1 MNRLCKPSVDQ
12 IKRLRSHHAII
23 LALNDTGRTNLYRL
37 VSMSHLKYF
46 SVGKSSRPCIP
57 KSEYHQTPGR
67 TYSSVPPARPESCY
81 EAVREKRPEKEII
94 RLVNF
99 YDYLEIQPLGNNRF
113 MIGNEKLGVRD
124 EKDLH

>member
-1 MNRLCKPSVDQ
+1 MQ

-57 KSEYHQTPGR
+57 KSEYLKHREGLLIG
-67 TYSSVPPARPESCY
+67 SACEAGELY
-81 EAVREKRPEKEII
+81 EAVWAKLHRRKRSS
-94 RLVNF
+94 
-99 YDYLEIQPLGNNRF
+99 DW
-113 MIGNEKLGVRD
+113 
-124 EKDLH
+124 